1 VLLQPLPTQTPYRI
15 WLDLAEHPGEGATA
29 AQIAA
34 RSAIPLRSVN
44 RVLKDKLVPNRLV
57 VASESRPS
65 KGRPSVAYRLNLD
78 GPLLDEIAES
88 FGLLDWQERTAE
100 RYEREREGY
109 REVQRQRLDSW
120 SLPVATTVPAGLFSW
135 PYAGSR

>member
-1 VLLQPLPTQTPYRI
+1 
-15 WLDLAEHPGEGATA
+15 LAEHPGEGATA
-29 AQIAA
+29 AEIAQ
-34 RSAIPLRSVN
+34 RTAIPLRSVT
-44 RVLKDKLVPNRLV
+44 RVLRDKLLPNRLV
-57 VASESRPS
+57 VACGNRRT

-109 REVQRQRLDSW
+109 REV
-120 SLPVATTVPAGLFSW
+120 LFSW

>member
-1 VLLQPLPTQTPYRI
+1 VDSVSGTRHLLNP
-15 WLDLAEHPGEGATA
+15 DA
-29 AQIAA
+29 
-34 RSAIPLRSVN
+34 
-44 RVLKDKLVPNRLV
+44 
-57 VASESRPS
+57 
-65 KGRPSVAYRLNLD
+65 
-78 GPLLDEIAES
+78 PLLDDVAES